1 MGQQSF
7 NTNRGYNGY
16 YNNQNNGNQSDQELQ
31 SVLVNYNALFNN
43 KDPRNLFRWPVFNP
57 KMSNMPLI
65 DFDNGAHNANPNF
78 NYPDDLAQ
86 MWRVSEHHLNPDTQN
101 LKTTVLLGLDTLQR
115 RVGIHKEVSKNTLQ
129 KLNSFVTKTAD
140 ELTKRIENETVNKL
154 KKIRG
159 ANSDILGK
167 TLRMERK
174 LFLIA
179 KRLKTA
185 NLDLEGKI
193 RVIDIFKGLNKQ
205 ISILDVRIND
215 LKQMIDGRFY
225 CGYLGEGSQSNIFS
239 NISNNHF

>member
-7 NTNRGYNGY
+7 NNNRGYNGY
-16 YNNQNNGNQSDQELQ
+16 SNNQNRGNQSDQELQ
-31 SVLVNYNALFNN
+31 SVLLNYNALFDN
-43 KDPRNLFRWPVFNP
+43 KDPRNLFRWPVFNS
-57 KMSNMPLI
+57 KMSNMPPI
-65 DFDNGAHNANPNF
+65 DFDNGAHNANPNY

-86 MWRVSEHHLNPDTQN
+86 LWRVSEHHLNPDPQN
-101 LKTTVLLGLDTLQR
+101 LKTTLLVGLDTLQR
-115 RVGIHKEVSKNTLQ
+115 RVAIHKEVSKNTLM
-129 KLNSFVTKTAD
+129 KLNSFVDKTAD
-140 ELTKRIENETVNKL
+140 ELTKKIENETVHKL

-159 ANSDILGK
+159 ANSAILGK

-215 LKQMIDGRFY
+215 LKQMIDGKFR
-225 CGYLGEGSQSNIFS
+225 CENLGLKEFIQDIK
-239 NISNNHF
+239 